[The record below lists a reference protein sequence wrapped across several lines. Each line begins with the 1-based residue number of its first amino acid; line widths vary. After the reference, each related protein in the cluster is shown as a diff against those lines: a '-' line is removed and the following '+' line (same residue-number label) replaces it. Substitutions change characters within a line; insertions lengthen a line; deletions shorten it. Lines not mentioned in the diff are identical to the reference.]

1 MLYCPRALAFVP
13 RAKLSSPKALASSP
27 IAAEIFP
34 CATEFAPSAIDNIPD
49 ALDLSPTAIASIP
62 VAVPPASPVP
72 AITLCG
78 RTNSIDS
85 TNAVLTGLK
94 MPAFLSAELAA
105 LLVVELDLPLA
116 LASSET
122 ATNAFAA

>member
-1 MLYCPRALAFVP
+1 MPPLKVAAPVNVDVP
-13 RAKLSSPKALASSP
+13 ATVKLLAST
-27 IAAEIFP
+27 F
-34 CATEFAPSAIDNIPD
+34 SA
-49 ALDLSPTAIASIP
+49 
-62 VAVPPASPVP
+62 

-116 LASSET
+116 VASSET
-122 ATNAFAA
+122 ATNTPKEAFHTTLYTLFIQKKLLREVVLSQQYTNI